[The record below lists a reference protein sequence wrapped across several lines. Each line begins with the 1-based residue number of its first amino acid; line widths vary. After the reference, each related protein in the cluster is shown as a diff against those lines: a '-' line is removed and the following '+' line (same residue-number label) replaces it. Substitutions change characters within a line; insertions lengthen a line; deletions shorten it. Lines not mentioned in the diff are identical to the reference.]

1 MDLNNMAENLYK
13 EIVAVIKMP
22 LHNREKFAVS
32 ILEVAQMAS
41 EEGSKSFMSRTRI
54 YKCRRHFW
62 TFGKFESVKI
72 FFFTLFTMYIFGQ
85 KSAKTYGNMK

>member
-1 MDLNNMAENLYK
+1 VTVTNINITIHFPHKQHESLRIINSLMDLNNMAENLYK

-32 ILEVAQMAS
+32 ILEVAQISA

-54 YKCRRHFW
+54 YKCRRHF
-62 TFGKFESVKI
+62 
-72 FFFTLFTMYIFGQ
+72 
-85 KSAKTYGNMK
+85 